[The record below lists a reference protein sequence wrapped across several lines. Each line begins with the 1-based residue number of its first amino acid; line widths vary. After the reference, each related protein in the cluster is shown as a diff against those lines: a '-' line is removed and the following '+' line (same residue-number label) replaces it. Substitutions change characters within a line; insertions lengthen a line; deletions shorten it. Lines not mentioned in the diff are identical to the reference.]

1 MKRYAK
7 LAVRLLAAAGIMA
20 AAFAM
25 TSWADDEDREKITSI
40 KLNFSFDTY
49 DREVTVDGEGDF
61 YVDDYDVTTSGNTPK
76 VKVYLET
83 DDGYYFSS
91 KSSSIF
97 KLSGEGAKLSGT
109 PSIVN
114 DKTEMR
120 VTVQLN
126 DIDGWNDIDEAYWE
140 NDDTAIA
147 HWTDTGS
154 SKYQVRLYRNGTAK
168 TSAITVHNNVY
179 NFNGYID
186 ESGRYTFKV
195 RVDDGDSW
203 NASDTLYVESGEV
216 SHFQNLSHDQI
227 SLNNSGP
234 NGSSSGQWIQQGNLW
249 WYRNADG
256 SYTTSNWQQ
265 INGKWYFFD
274 PSGWMMTGWINWN
287 NKLYYC
293 DASGAMLTNTTTPD
307 GFYVGPDGA
316 LVQGGQW
323 IQQGDLWWYRNA
335 DGSYTTNNWQ
345 NIGGK
350 LYFFDASGWMKT
362 GWIQWGNKWY
372 YCDASGAML
381 VNTTTPDG
389 LRVGA
394 DGAWVQ

>member
-7 LAVRLLAAAGIMA
+7 LAVRLLTAAGIMA
-20 AAFAM
+20 ATFAM

-76 VKVYLET
+76 VKVYLEA

-154 SKYQVRLYRNGTAK
+154 TRYGSTATAPPRPPRSPYTTTSTTLTDTSMRAEDTPSRCAWMTATAGTLRTRCTWNPGRFPISRTSPTTRFPSTIPAPTAAAPVSGSSREISGGTA
-168 TSAITVHNNVY
+168 TQTVPTPPATGSRSTA
-179 NFNGYID
+179 NG
-186 ESGRYTFKV
+186 
-195 RVDDGDSW
+195 
-203 NASDTLYVESGEV
+203 
-216 SHFQNLSHDQI
+216 I
-227 SLNNSGP
+227 SLIPAAG
-234 NGSSSGQWIQQGNLW
+234 
-249 WYRNADG
+249 
-256 SYTTSNWQQ
+256 
-265 INGKWYFFD
+265 
-274 PSGWMMTGWINWN
+274 
-287 NKLYYC
+287 
-293 DASGAMLTNTTTPD
+293 
-307 GFYVGPDGA
+307 
-316 LVQGGQW
+316 
-323 IQQGDLWWYRNA
+323 
-335 DGSYTTNNWQ
+335 
-345 NIGGK
+345 
-350 LYFFDASGWMKT
+350 
-362 GWIQWGNKWY
+362 
-372 YCDASGAML
+372 
-381 VNTTTPDG
+381 
-389 LRVGA
+389 
-394 DGAWVQ
+394 